1 MDGLFPDEPQQGT
14 QGDGYVLP
22 RNERR
27 IEPGENPAVELI
39 RRKIDNLYEKE
50 PNAREE
56 IREAKAEPSQAARSK
71 HQQYMYELSTSG
83 KSLSEI
89 QAAWHAY
96 YLKLPDHEKREVWEE
111 FYAANGR
118 TPSAYTRMV
127 QNRSEP
133 VRPHMPMPAAAS
145 APAAQPVAAPAS
157 MPAPAAPLV
166 TPTKHPAIHHHI
178 PHRRHMPAQLPVIPA
193 IADSLAEASGV
204 PGGIVVSEHER
215 AMPQHHKPDRRNSAG
230 IRKKLMEQVRAS
242 NSAQIKAK
250 QHLQSL
256 AFGFGVASLFII
268 IFLFSFFNEVIIAP
282 FIQPSSHA
290 EATPIILTQGSSAPS
305 ANPEVIIP
313 KINVQLPT
321 VYSNSVKE
329 EDIQDNL
336 EDGVVHYASTS
347 VPGQQGN
354 AAFFGHSSNNIFNKG
369 KYKFAFVLLHE
380 LVPGDLFYLSYNG
393 KTYTYRVFQK
403 QIVQPTDTWVLKPVE
418 GKTAT
423 ATLITCDPPG
433 TSLHRLV
440 VWGEQIDPDPNANAA
455 ATPVTTTT
463 AQPAQLSSNG
473 PSLLNRFWHWATPF

>member
-1 MDGLFPDEPQQGT
+1 MDGLFPDEPQQSA
-14 QGDGYVLP
+14 QGDSYVLP
-22 RNERR
+22 RNERH
-27 IEPGENPAVELI
+27 IKPGENPAVELI
-39 RRKIDNLYEKE
+39 RRKIDTLYEKE

-56 IREAKAEPSQAARSK
+56 IREAKAEPSPAARSK

-89 QAAWHAY
+89 QAAWHVY
-96 YLKLPDHEKREVWEE
+96 YSRLPDHEKREVWEE

-118 TPSAYTRMV
+118 TPSTYTRMV
-127 QNRSEP
+127 QSRSEP
-133 VRPHMPMPAAAS
+133 VRPHMPS
-145 APAAQPVAAPAS
+145 
-157 MPAPAAPLV
+157 PAPAATMATPATV
-166 TPTKHPAIHHHI
+166 ATPTKHPAVHHNI
-178 PHRRHMPAQLPVIPA
+178 PRRRQPPLPASLPAIPVI
-193 IADSLAEASGV
+193 ADPLAEASGV
-204 PGGIVVSEHER
+204 PGGIVVSDHEYTT
-215 AMPQHHKPDRRNSAG
+215 PHHHKPDHRNTAT
-230 IRKKLMEQVRAS
+230 IRKKLLEQVRAS

-256 AFGFGVASLFII
+256 AFGLGIASLFILI
-268 IFLFSFFNEVIIAP
+268 VLFGFFNEVVIAP

-290 EATPIILTQGSSAPS
+290 QATPIILTQGSSAPS
-305 ANPEVIIP
+305 ANPEVIVP

-321 VYSNSVKE
+321 VYSNSVNE
-329 EDIQDNL
+329 EDIQNNL

-393 KTYTYRVFQK
+393 KMYTYRVFQK

-440 VWGEQIDPDPNANAA
+440 VWGEQIDPDPNANTAA
-455 ATPVTTTT
+455 APTTTTT

-473 PSLLNRFWHWATPF
+473 PSLWNRFWHWATPF